1 MIPAEVLKQVRRI
14 EIRTRN
20 LVNDTFSGDY
30 HSVFKGRGM
39 EFAEVREYAPGD
51 DVRAIDWNVTARL
64 GHPYVKQF
72 TEERELTVFLLV
84 DISASG
90 DFGTRVRPKAA
101 LAAEMAAVL
110 AFSAVNNNDKV
121 GLILFSDRIEHF
133 LPPRKGKRHVLRVI
147 REILYREPIGRAT
160 ALSVPLEHLGRVQK
174 RRAVVFLISDFQD
187 QGYESALKLAAG
199 RHDLISV
206 RVSDPAEE
214 LLPPLGIVE
223 IEDAETGARRLE
235 DFNDGRVRARFE
247 QRVVERDRGFRE
259 AQRGARVESIEVRTD
274 RPYVRPL
281 VEFFQRR
288 EKRR

>member
-51 DVRAIDWNVTARL
+51 DVRTIDWNVTARF

-90 DFGTRVRPKAA
+90 DFGTKVRPKAA

-121 GLILFSDRIEHF
+121 GLILFSDRIEQF

-147 REILYREPIGRAT
+147 REILYREPEGRGTTLA
-160 ALSVPLEHLGRVQK
+160 APLEHLGRVQK

-187 QGYESALKLAAG
+187 AGYETALRIAAR

-206 RVSDPAEE
+206 RVTDPAEE
-214 LLPPLGIVE
+214 TLPALGIVDL
-223 IEDAETGARRLE
+223 EDPETGRRHAV
-235 DFNDGRVRARFE
+235 DTSDPRVRARFAA
-247 QRVVERDRGFRE
+247 RVAERSRAFHE
-259 AQRGARVESIEVRTD
+259 AQRSAQVESIELRTD

-281 VEFFQRR
+281 IEFFQRR

>member
-1 MIPAEVLKQVRRI
+1 MIPADVLKQVRRI

-39 EFAEVREYAPGD
+39 EFSEVREYAPGD
-51 DVRAIDWNVTARL
+51 DVRTIDWNVTARL

-84 DISASG
+84 DISGSG

-121 GLILFSDRIEHF
+121 GLILFSDRVEQF

-147 REILYREPIGRAT
+147 REILYREPEGRGTSLA
-160 ALSVPLEHLGRVQK
+160 VPLEHLGRVQK
-174 RRAVVFLISDFQD
+174 RRAVVFLISDFQAT
-187 QGYESALKLAAG
+187 GYERALKLVAG

-206 RVSDPAEE
+206 RITDPAEE
-214 LLPPLGIVE
+214 ALPALGIVE
-223 IEDAETGARRLE
+223 LEDPETGARRLE
-235 DFNDGRVRARFE
+235 DFGDARVRARFAE
-247 QRVVERDRGFRE
+247 RVVARARAFTE
-259 AQRGARVESIEVRTD
+259 AQRAARVESIEIRTD

-281 VEFFQRR
+281 VEFFKRR